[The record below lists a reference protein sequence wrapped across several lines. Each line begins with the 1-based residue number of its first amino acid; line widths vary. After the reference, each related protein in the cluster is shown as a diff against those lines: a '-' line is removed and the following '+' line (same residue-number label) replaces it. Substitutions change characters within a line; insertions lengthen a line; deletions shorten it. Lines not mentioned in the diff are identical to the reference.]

1 LALRL
6 LLFKIMPIRIN
17 LLSEALA
24 EDELRRR
31 DPVKRTIYGG
41 AFVVALFLVWF
52 SSTWLEYMVENQ
64 NLNRIEAEIE
74 NHTNDYA
81 LVQSNLKRIDDITAR
96 MNSLDKLSA
105 ARFLQGNL
113 LNAMQETYVPN
124 VQLSHLRV
132 DQSYNITPP
141 VPAKAG
147 GAPGRPGSSTE
158 RVALTLE
165 ARDSGPNPGDQVQH
179 FKDALLKH
187 DYFVQLMG
195 TNGIRLLNTSP
206 VQTTPDGKPY
216 VMFSLECRFADRT
229 P

>member
-1 LALRL
+1 
-6 LLFKIMPIRIN
+6 MPIRIN

-24 EDELRRR
+24 EEELRRR

-64 NLNRIEAEIE
+64 NLNRIQAEIQ

-81 LVQSNLKRIDDITAR
+81 LVKSNIKKIDDITAR
-96 MNSLDKLSA
+96 MNSLDQLST

-113 LNAMQETYVPN
+113 MNALQETYVPN

-141 VPAKAG
+141 VLAKPG
-147 GAPGRPGSSTE
+147 GPPGRPGSSTE
-158 RVALTLE
+158 RVALMLD
-165 ARDSGPNPGDQVQH
+165 ARDFGPNPGDQVQH
-179 FKDALLKH
+179 FKDALLKQ
-187 DYFVQLMG
+187 DYFAQLMG
-195 TNGIRLLNTSP
+195 TNVIRLSNTSP
-206 VQTTPDGKPY
+206 IQTPPDGKPY